1 MISQMNISGI
11 PSCGKRM
18 VFDFSSMI
26 IVDYINYNLS
36 SDGVAHVQTFT
47 NEPFFALS

>member
-1 MISQMNISGI
+1 MNGSGV

-18 VFDFSSMI
+18 VFDFNSMI
-26 IVDYINYNLS
+26 IVDYIKYNLS